1 MIGNTIS
8 RYRILEQIGA
18 GGMGV
23 VYRARDEQ
31 LERDVAVKVLAPG
44 MLADAG
50 ARRRFRKEAL
60 SLARVNFPGI
70 ATIHEFGSEGD
81 LDFLVTEYIPGT
93 TLDAKLRGTR
103 LPQQEVVQLGIQ
115 LAQGLAAAH
124 QHGIVH
130 RDLKPGNLRI
140 TPDGRLNILDFG
152 LGQFAQHVSA
162 LEQTATLTKSA
173 ELTGTLPYMAPE
185 QLKGGAADPRSDL
198 WAAGAVLFE
207 MATGRRAFPESN
219 SALLINS
226 ILNEPPAVP
235 SAVVPEITANLENII
250 LKALEKYPGRRYQS
264 AVEMCVDLDRIL
276 HPSTAAHSL
285 DTAAAHLKPRPVPW
299 AMPWRFALAG
309 LVLLA
314 LLLGAYFIRLRLRVG
329 SPVQTA
335 ESVPALRRSVA
346 VWGFKNLSGRPEQN
360 WLSGALAEMLSA
372 ELSAGDRLK
381 TIAGE
386 TVARTKADLKLPD
399 TESMSAETL
408 AGIYQRLGS
417 NLVVVGS
424 YLDVGGQTRVDVRVQ
439 DTAKGETVATLSA
452 SQPDA
457 KLLDLVKDLGAQLR
471 DKCVAGAMTAEE
483 AAEVRAA
490 QRSEERRGGNG

>member
-1 MIGNTIS
+1 
-8 RYRILEQIGA
+8 
-18 GGMGV
+18 
-23 VYRARDEQ
+23 
-31 LERDVAVKVLAPG
+31 
-44 MLADAG
+44 
-50 ARRRFRKEAL
+50 
-60 SLARVNFPGI
+60 
-70 ATIHEFGSEGD
+70 
-81 LDFLVTEYIPGT
+81 
-93 TLDAKLRGTR
+93 
-103 LPQQEVVQLGIQ
+103 
-115 LAQGLAAAH
+115 
-124 QHGIVH
+124 
-130 RDLKPGNLRI
+130 
-140 TPDGRLNILDFG
+140 
-152 LGQFAQHVSA
+152 
-162 LEQTATLTKSA
+162 
-173 ELTGTLPYMAPE
+173 
-185 QLKGGAADPRSDL
+185 
-198 WAAGAVLFE
+198 
-207 MATGRRAFPESN
+207 
-219 SALLINS
+219 
-226 ILNEPPAVP
+226 
-235 SAVVPEITANLENII
+235 
-250 LKALEKYPGRRYQS
+250 
-264 AVEMCVDLDRIL
+264 MCVDLDRIL

-360 WLSGALAEMLSA
+360 WLSGALAEMLTA

-483 AAEVRAA
+483 AGEVRAA
-490 QRSEERRGGNG
+490 QPETADAARLYAQGIQKLRAFDNLGALPLLQQLVAREPGNALAHLALARAWGELGYDTKSQSEARRAYDLSRNFSRKESLLIEAVSDT

>member
-1 MIGNTIS
+1 MIGKTIS

-60 SLARVNFPGI
+60 SLARVNFPSI

-140 TPDGRLNILDFG
+140 TPDGRLKILDFG
-152 LGQFAQHVSA
+152 LAQFAQHVSA

-250 LKALEKYPGRRYQS
+250 LKEGHFCRQ
-264 AVEMCVDLDRIL
+264 
-276 HPSTAAHSL
+276 H
-285 DTAAAHLKPRPVPW
+285 
-299 AMPWRFALAG
+299 F
-309 LVLLA
+309 
-314 LLLGAYFIRLRLRVG
+314 
-329 SPVQTA
+329 
-335 ESVPALRRSVA
+335 
-346 VWGFKNLSGRPEQN
+346 
-360 WLSGALAEMLSA
+360 
-372 ELSAGDRLK
+372 
-381 TIAGE
+381 
-386 TVARTKADLKLPD
+386 
-399 TESMSAETL
+399 
-408 AGIYQRLGS
+408 
-417 NLVVVGS
+417 
-424 YLDVGGQTRVDVRVQ
+424 
-439 DTAKGETVATLSA
+439 
-452 SQPDA
+452 
-457 KLLDLVKDLGAQLR
+457 
-471 DKCVAGAMTAEE
+471 
-483 AAEVRAA
+483 
-490 QRSEERRGGNG
+490 